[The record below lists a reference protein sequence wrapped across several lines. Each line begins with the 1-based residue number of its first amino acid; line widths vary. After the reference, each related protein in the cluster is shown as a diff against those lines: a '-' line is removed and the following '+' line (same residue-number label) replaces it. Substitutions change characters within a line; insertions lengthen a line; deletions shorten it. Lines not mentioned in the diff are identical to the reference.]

1 MGSKASGKHY
11 TSKGERRSSMR
22 TRSSDPADRA
32 MNIQKAYWAGK
43 NPWVTI
49 ANPNKNE
56 TNKRF
61 IRVRANEAWGNPKE
75 REKNRFI
82 IAGA

>member
-1 MGSKASGKHY
+1 MANKPTGKHY
-11 TSKGERRSSMR
+11 TSKGERKSSIS

-32 MNIQKAYWAGK
+32 SNVQKAYWAGQ

-49 ANPNKNE
+49 DNPNKNE
-56 TNKRF
+56 TNKMK
-61 IRVRANEAWGNPKE
+61 IRVRANVLWGNPKE

-82 IAGA
+82 IA

>member
-11 TSKGERRSSMR
+11 TSKGERISSIS
-22 TRSSDPADRA
+22 TRSADPADRVI
-32 MNIQKAYWAGK
+32 NVQKAYWAGK

-49 ANPNKNE
+49 DNPNKKE
-56 TNKRF
+56 TAKLK
-61 IRVRANEAWGNPKE
+61 IRVRANELWGSPKE

-82 IAGA
+82 IAGS

>member
-11 TSKGERRSSMR
+11 TSKGERISSSS
-22 TRSSDPADRA
+22 TRSNDPADRIV
-32 MNIQKAYWAGK
+32 NIQKAYWAGK

-49 ANPNKNE
+49 DNPNKNE
-56 TNKRF
+56 TAKPK
-61 IRVRANEAWGNPKE
+61 IRVRANTLWGTPKE

-82 IAGA
+82 IN